1 VTNYLGPYTVTP
13 IGTSQR
19 RRRIAGRSLSG
30 VPIVSLIR
38 IPLAASRCDRQRG
51 NPVVR
56 LSAHIQREMQ
66 GRGITQAYIEEVLA
80 NPTYTAPDP
89 TDPTLTRSFGPLP
102 AFGNRMLRVVHRPDG
117 SDVFVVTATWD
128 RGATP

>member
-1 VTNYLGPYTVTP
+1 M
-13 IGTSQR
+13 
-19 RRRIAGRSLSG
+19 
-30 VPIVSLIR
+30 
-38 IPLAASRCDRQRG
+38 
-51 NPVVR
+51 VR

-89 TDPTLTRSFGPLP
+89 TDPTLTRSLGPIP